1 MMQTA
6 VLGNH
11 MSKLSRL
18 SIAAPQFPVP
28 EPFCNKWSELDALQ
42 VGDSLT
48 FNADL
53 YVGLHNAILYRRRRD
68 KKRFT
73 QRQRGDVTIV
83 WRLA

>member
-6 VLGNH
+6 VLSN
-11 MSKLSRL
+11 MNKLTRL
-18 SIAAPQFPVP
+18 SIDAPQLPVP

-42 VGDSLT
+42 IGDSLT
-48 FNADL
+48 YHADL

-73 QRQRGDVTIV
+73 QRQRGDVAIV